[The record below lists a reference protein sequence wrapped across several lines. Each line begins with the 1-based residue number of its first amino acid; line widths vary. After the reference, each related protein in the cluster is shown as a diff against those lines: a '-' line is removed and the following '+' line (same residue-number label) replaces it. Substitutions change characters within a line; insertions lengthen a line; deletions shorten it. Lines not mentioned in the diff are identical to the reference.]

1 MLPIYQ
7 LDHQTTRSHDS
18 ALTNTKRMKSHKR
31 LSRTGRSHDAFE
43 RSIEVNPFG
52 TTGLGEL
59 NHEMVAVLHRV
70 AE

>member
-7 LDHQTTRSHDS
+7 LGDQKARSHNG
-18 ALTNTKRMKSHKR
+18 ALTHTKRMKSHRR
-31 LSRTGRSHDAFE
+31 LSRTGRGYDAFE

-52 TTGLGEL
+52 ATGLGEL
-59 NHEMVAVLHRV
+59 RHEMVATLHRV